1 MDGNKEFMLVQ
12 QEAKSNNDYSLV
24 DAFER
29 NLNWRK
35 NYSKKIYNKLSNIA
49 INKILK
55 SKIVISE
62 NCYQKLKTNKVLLEV
77 FIVIKSLK
85 NSVF

>member
-1 MDGNKEFMLVQ
+1 M
-12 QEAKSNNDYSLV
+12 

-62 NCYQKLKTNKVLLEV
+62 NYYQKLKTNKVLLEV